1 MQSELSDRSTRPACP
16 EPFALIVGKALAG
29 AAPDEAEAAFRRMGL
44 RPERV
49 EPAGDAGALVKG
61 PLLRLRFGEV
71 ALLGGR
77 AAAAPLERADPDHPA
92 TSRLAASLPP
102 DWSDAGQAWAF
113 FEEPR
118 AADGRT
124 RSTPLREIFKMQAP
138 LIDLLDASHYF
149 WSPARLWSEAEQFR
163 AAVTEMLTSGMPPVL
178 QLIAFRLADSGAG
191 AAVRTR
197 GLALFGG
204 QELEG
209 RMPAGWT
216 AAEMVKRL
224 SRLAL
229 DIMLH
234 GPVTDARRMRG
245 LNPGEWVSL
254 SQGRGRKDGGVTVM
268 VEFGSSF

>member
-1 MQSELSDRSTRPACP
+1 MQSGLSDQSTRPASP

-29 AAPDEAEAAFRRMGL
+29 AAPGEVEAALRRMGF

-49 EPAGDAGALVKG
+49 ESTGNAGALVDG
-61 PLLRLRFGEV
+61 PLFRLRFGEV
-71 ALLGGR
+71 TLLAGQASTAALG
-77 AAAAPLERADPDHPA
+77 RADPDHPA
-92 TSRLAASLPP
+92 TSRLAAALPP
-102 DWSDAGQAWAF
+102 DWRDAGWAWVF
-113 FEEPR
+113 FEDPD
-118 AADGRT
+118 AADDRAQST
-124 RSTPLREIFKMQAP
+124 RLREIFKMQVL

-149 WSPARLWSEAEQFR
+149 WSPARLWSEASQFR
-163 AAVTEMLTSGMPPVL
+163 AAVSEMLASGMPPVL
-178 QLIAFRLADSGAG
+178 HLVAFRHGEGAT
-191 AAVRTR
+191 VRTR

-216 AAEMVKRL
+216 VAEMVKRL
-224 SRLAL
+224 ARLAL

-234 GPVTDARRMRG
+234 GVVADARRMRG

-254 SQGRGRKDGGVTVM
+254 SPGRGREEGNATVM

>member
-1 MQSELSDRSTRPACP
+1 MQSGLSDQSTRPACP
-16 EPFALIVGKALAG
+16 EPFALVVGKALAG
-29 AAPDEAEAAFRRMGL
+29 AAPDEVEAAFRRMGL

-49 EPAGDAGALVKG
+49 ERADNAGALIDG

-71 ALLGGR
+71 ALLAGQAS
-77 AAAAPLERADPDHPA
+77 AAAIECADPDHPA

-102 DWSDAGQAWAF
+102 DWNDAGQAWVF

-118 AADGRT
+118 TADDRT
-124 RSTPLREIFKMQAP
+124 QSTRLREIFKMQVL

-163 AAVTEMLTSGMPPVL
+163 AAVTEMLASGMPPVL
-178 QLIAFRLADSGAG
+178 HLIAFRLADSGVG

-209 RMPAGWT
+209 QMPAGWT
-216 AAEMVKRL
+216 VAEMVKRL

-234 GPVTDARRMRG
+234 GPVADARRMRG

-254 SQGRGRKDGGVTVM
+254 SPGRGRKDGGATVM

>member
-1 MQSELSDRSTRPACP
+1 MQSGLSVQSTRPACP
-16 EPFALIVGKALAG
+16 EPFALVVGKALAG
-29 AAPDEAEAAFRRMGL
+29 AAPDEVEAAFRRMGF

-49 EPAGDAGALVKG
+49 ERTGDAGALVDG
-61 PLLRLRFGEV
+61 PLFRLRFGEV
-71 ALLGGR
+71 ALLAGQ
-77 AAAAPLERADPDHPA
+77 ASASALERADPDHPA

-102 DWSDAGQAWAF
+102 GWGEAGRAWAF
-113 FEEPR
+113 FDEPD
-118 AADGRT
+118 AADDRT
-124 RSTPLREIFKMQAP
+124 QSTRLREIFKMQVL

-149 WSPARLWSEAEQFR
+149 WSPARLWSEAGQFL
-163 AAVTEMLTSGMPPVL
+163 AAVAEMLASGMPPVL
-178 QLIAFRLADSGAG
+178 HLIAFRHGDKGDGAM
-191 AAVRTR
+191 VRTR

-254 SQGRGRKDGGVTVM
+254 SPGRGRKDGGATVM